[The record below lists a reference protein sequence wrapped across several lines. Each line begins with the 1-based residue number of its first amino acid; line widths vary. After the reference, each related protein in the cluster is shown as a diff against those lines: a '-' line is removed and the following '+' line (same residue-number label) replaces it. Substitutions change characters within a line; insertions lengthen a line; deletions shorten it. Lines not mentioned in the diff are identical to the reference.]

1 VPRSPSDRSPAA
13 ADAAAL
19 EAAARQALERGA
31 APAPPPPAPSPD
43 RPGPAVRVRQTAP
56 VRGAAVQGRSRGARS
71 FVLRRKGRAKRD
83 EPPAGRA
90 APDPRGR
97 GGRLDVRA

>member
-1 VPRSPSDRSPAA
+1 MNAGQRRRSLLRRILLI
-13 ADAAAL
+13 AAL
-19 EAAARQALERGA
+19 SVAAIFAVEGT
-31 APAPPPPAPSPD
+31 
-43 RPGPAVRVRQTAP
+43 VRVRQTAP